1 LNVGYRDMC
10 AEAGWVACVSK
21 VLTGGIRTMNPF
33 HTLRNFALWVCRAR
47 VLWMPLMCALWA
59 TGASAQEIEDRM
71 GAALSAFAGQP
82 IGIES
87 VRPSPAP
94 GIVEVQVINGP
105 LLYAT
110 EDGGYF
116 FLNGDLHQVSVS
128 GAVNL
133 TEERRSLAR
142 KEQLAAVSLE
152 DMVVF
157 SPKGETRDY
166 VSVFTDVTC
175 FYCQKLHREVDQL
188 NAKGVEVRYLAFPR
202 GGINSDGA
210 KKLAT
215 AWCADDQQTT
225 LTELKAGMDLPVN
238 DCADSP
244 IAAQYQLGQE
254 MGVSGTP
261 AIITSSGMM
270 IPGYR
275 PAADLIV
282 ALGLD

>member
-1 LNVGYRDMC
+1 
-10 AEAGWVACVSK
+10 
-21 VLTGGIRTMNPF
+21 MNPF
-33 HTLRNFALWVCRAR
+33 YTWRNLALWVCRER
-47 VLWMPLMCALWA
+47 VLCMPLMCALWI

-94 GIVEVQVINGP
+94 GVVEVQVINGP

-261 AIITSSGMM
+261 AIITSSGML

-282 ALGLD
+282 VLGLD

>member
-1 LNVGYRDMC
+1 
-10 AEAGWVACVSK
+10 
-21 VLTGGIRTMNPF
+21 MNPF
-33 HTLRNFALWVCRAR
+33 YTLRNLALWMCRAR
-47 VLWMPLMCALWA
+47 VLWMPLMCALWI

>member
-1 LNVGYRDMC
+1 
-10 AEAGWVACVSK
+10 
-21 VLTGGIRTMNPF
+21 MNPF
-33 HTLRNFALWVCRAR
+33 YTLRNLALWVCRVR
-47 VLWMPLMCALWA
+47 VLWMPLMCALWI

>member
-1 LNVGYRDMC
+1 
-10 AEAGWVACVSK
+10 
-21 VLTGGIRTMNPF
+21 MNPF

-47 VLWMPLMCALWA
+47 VLWMPLMCALWI

-275 PAADLIV
+275 PADDLIV

>member
-1 LNVGYRDMC
+1 
-10 AEAGWVACVSK
+10 
-21 VLTGGIRTMNPF
+21 MNPF
-33 HTLRNFALWVCRAR
+33 YTLRNLALWVCRAR
-47 VLWMPLMCALWA
+47 QLWMPLMCALWI
-59 TGASAQEIEDRM
+59 TGASAQEVEDRM

-116 FLNGDLHQVSVS
+116 FLNGDLHQVSEA

-282 ALGLD
+282 VLGLD

>member
-1 LNVGYRDMC
+1 
-10 AEAGWVACVSK
+10 
-21 VLTGGIRTMNPF
+21 MNPF
-33 HTLRNFALWVCRAR
+33 YTLRNLALWVCRER
-47 VLWMPLMCALWA
+47 ELWMPLMCALWI
-59 TGASAQEIEDRM
+59 TGASAQEIKDRM

-282 ALGLD
+282 VLGLD

>member
-1 LNVGYRDMC
+1 
-10 AEAGWVACVSK
+10 
-21 VLTGGIRTMNPF
+21 MNPF
-33 HTLRNFALWVCRAR
+33 YTWRNLALWVCRER
-47 VLWMPLMCALWA
+47 MLCMPLMCALWI

-166 VSVFTDVTC
+166 LSVFTDVTC

-282 ALGLD
+282 VLGLD

>member
-1 LNVGYRDMC
+1 
-10 AEAGWVACVSK
+10 
-21 VLTGGIRTMNPF
+21 MNPF
-33 HTLRNFALWVCRAR
+33 YTLRNLALWVCRDR
-47 VLWMPLMCALWA
+47 VLWMPLMCALWI

-282 ALGLD
+282 VLGLD

>member
-1 LNVGYRDMC
+1 
-10 AEAGWVACVSK
+10 
-21 VLTGGIRTMNPF
+21 MNPF
-33 HTLRNFALWVCRAR
+33 YMMRNLAQRGYCAGALWV
-47 VLWMPLMCALWA
+47 PLMWA
-59 TGASAQEIEDRM
+59 VWINGASAQEIEDRM
-71 GAALSAFAGQP
+71 GAALSGFAGQP

-87 VRPSPAP
+87 VRSSPAP

-110 EDGGYF
+110 EDGAYF
-116 FLNGDLHQVSVS
+116 FLNGDLHQVSVA

-133 TEERRSLAR
+133 TEKRRSLAR

-166 VSVFTDVTC
+166 VSIFTDVTC

-188 NAKGVEVRYLAFPR
+188 NAKGIEVRYLAFPR

-225 LTELKAGMDLPVN
+225 LTELKAGMDLPVS
-238 DCADSP
+238 DCADNP

-254 MGVSGTP
+254 MGVTGTP
-261 AIITSSGMM
+261 AITTSSAMM

>member
-1 LNVGYRDMC
+1 
-10 AEAGWVACVSK
+10 
-21 VLTGGIRTMNPF
+21 MNPF
-33 HTLRNFALWVCRAR
+33 YTLRNLALWVCRER
-47 VLWMPLMCALWA
+47 VLWMPLMCALWI

-225 LTELKAGMDLPVN
+225 LTELKAGVDLPVN

>member
-1 LNVGYRDMC
+1 
-10 AEAGWVACVSK
+10 
-21 VLTGGIRTMNPF
+21 MNPF
-33 HTLRNFALWVCRAR
+33 YTLRNLALWVCRAR
-47 VLWMPLMCALWA
+47 VLWMSLMCALWI

>member
-1 LNVGYRDMC
+1 
-10 AEAGWVACVSK
+10 
-21 VLTGGIRTMNPF
+21 MNPF
-33 HTLRNFALWVCRAR
+33 YTWRNLALWVCRER
-47 VLWMPLMCALWA
+47 VLCMPLMCALWI

-71 GAALSAFAGQP
+71 GAALSVFAGQP

-110 EDGGYF
+110 DDGGYF

-282 ALGLD
+282 VLGLD

>member
-1 LNVGYRDMC
+1 
-10 AEAGWVACVSK
+10 
-21 VLTGGIRTMNPF
+21 MNPF
-33 HTLRNFALWVCRAR
+33 YTLRNLALWACRAR
-47 VLWMPLMCALWA
+47 VLSMPLMCALWI
-59 TGASAQEIEDRM
+59 TGASAQEVEDRM

-94 GIVEVQVINGP
+94 GIIEVQVINGP

-282 ALGLD
+282 VLGLD

>member
-1 LNVGYRDMC
+1 
-10 AEAGWVACVSK
+10 
-21 VLTGGIRTMNPF
+21 MNPF

-47 VLWMPLMCALWA
+47 VLWMPLMCALWI

-282 ALGLD
+282 VLGLD

>member
-1 LNVGYRDMC
+1 
-10 AEAGWVACVSK
+10 
-21 VLTGGIRTMNPF
+21 
-33 HTLRNFALWVCRAR
+33 
-47 VLWMPLMCALWA
+47 MCALWV
-59 TGASAQEIEDRM
+59 TGASAQEIEDRL

-87 VRPSPAP
+87 VRPSPAA

-110 EDGGYF
+110 DDGGYF

-188 NAKGVEVRYLAFPR
+188 TAKGVEVRYLAFPR

>member
-1 LNVGYRDMC
+1 
-10 AEAGWVACVSK
+10 
-21 VLTGGIRTMNPF
+21 MNPF
-33 HTLRNFALWVCRAR
+33 YTLRNLALWVCRER
-47 VLWMPLMCALWA
+47 VLWMPLMCALWI

-152 DMVVF
+152 DMVIF

-282 ALGLD
+282 VLGLD

>member
-1 LNVGYRDMC
+1 
-10 AEAGWVACVSK
+10 
-21 VLTGGIRTMNPF
+21 MNPF
-33 HTLRNFALWVCRAR
+33 YTLRNLALWMCRAR
-47 VLWMPLMCALWA
+47 VLWMPLMCALWI

-94 GIVEVQVINGP
+94 GIIEVQVINGP

-282 ALGLD
+282 VLGLD

>member
-1 LNVGYRDMC
+1 
-10 AEAGWVACVSK
+10 
-21 VLTGGIRTMNPF
+21 MNPF
-33 HTLRNFALWVCRAR
+33 YTLRNLFLWGARAR
-47 VLWMPLMCALWA
+47 VLWMPLMCAVWI
-59 TGASAQEIEDRM
+59 TGASAQEVEDRM

-82 IGIES
+82 IRIES

-110 EDGGYF
+110 EDGSYF
-116 FLNGDLHQVSVS
+116 FLNGDLHQVSAAGS
-128 GAVNL
+128 VNL

-142 KEQLAAVSLE
+142 KEQLAAVSLD

-210 KKLAT
+210 RKLAT

-225 LTELKAGMDLPVN
+225 LTELKAGMELPVN

-244 IAAQYQLGQE
+244 IAAQYLLGQE

-261 AIITSSGMM
+261 AIITSSGLM

-275 PAADLIV
+275 PAADLIIT
-282 ALGLD
+282 LGLD

>member
-1 LNVGYRDMC
+1 
-10 AEAGWVACVSK
+10 
-21 VLTGGIRTMNPF
+21 MNPF
-33 HTLRNFALWVCRAR
+33 YMWRNLALWVCRER
-47 VLWMPLMCALWA
+47 VLCMPLMCALWI

>member
-1 LNVGYRDMC
+1 
-10 AEAGWVACVSK
+10 
-21 VLTGGIRTMNPF
+21 MNPF
-33 HTLRNFALWVCRAR
+33 YTWRNLALWVCRER
-47 VLWMPLMCALWA
+47 VLCMPLMCALWI

-188 NAKGVEVRYLAFPR
+188 NSKGVEVRYLAFPR

>member
-1 LNVGYRDMC
+1 
-10 AEAGWVACVSK
+10 
-21 VLTGGIRTMNPF
+21 MNPF
-33 HTLRNFALWVCRAR
+33 YTLRNLTLWVCRAR
-47 VLWMPLMCALWA
+47 VSWVPLMCALWI

>member
-1 LNVGYRDMC
+1 MC
-10 AEAGWVACVSK
+10 AVW
-21 VLTGGIRTMNPF
+21 I
-33 HTLRNFALWVCRAR
+33 
-47 VLWMPLMCALWA
+47 

-116 FLNGDLHQVSVS
+116 FLNGDLHQVSEV

-275 PAADLIV
+275 PAADLIL

>member
-1 LNVGYRDMC
+1 
-10 AEAGWVACVSK
+10 
-21 VLTGGIRTMNPF
+21 
-33 HTLRNFALWVCRAR
+33 
-47 VLWMPLMCALWA
+47 MPLMCALWI
-59 TGASAQEIEDRM
+59 TGASAQEVEDRM

-157 SPKGETRDY
+157 SPKGETRDH

-282 ALGLD
+282 VLGLD

>member
-1 LNVGYRDMC
+1 
-10 AEAGWVACVSK
+10 
-21 VLTGGIRTMNPF
+21 MNPF
-33 HTLRNFALWVCRAR
+33 YTLRNLALWVCRAR
-47 VLWMPLMCALWA
+47 VLWMPLMCSLWS
-59 TGASAQEIEDRM
+59 TGASSQEIEDRM

-110 EDGGYF
+110 EDGAYF
-116 FLNGDLHQVSVS
+116 FLNGDLHQVSLS

>member
-1 LNVGYRDMC
+1 
-10 AEAGWVACVSK
+10 
-21 VLTGGIRTMNPF
+21 MNPF
-33 HTLRNFALWVCRAR
+33 YTLRNLALSVCRER
-47 VLWMPLMCALWA
+47 VLCMPLMCALWI

-175 FYCQKLHREVDQL
+175 FYCQKLHREVDQR

-282 ALGLD
+282 VLGLD

>member
-1 LNVGYRDMC
+1 
-10 AEAGWVACVSK
+10 
-21 VLTGGIRTMNPF
+21 MNPF
-33 HTLRNFALWVCRAR
+33 YTLRNLALWGCRAR
-47 VLWMPLMCALWA
+47 VLWIPLMCAVWI

-94 GIVEVQVINGP
+94 GIVEVQVVNGP

-116 FLNGDLHQVSVS
+116 FLNGDLHQVSAA

-210 KKLAT
+210 RKLAT

>member
-1 LNVGYRDMC
+1 
-10 AEAGWVACVSK
+10 
-21 VLTGGIRTMNPF
+21 MNPF
-33 HTLRNFALWVCRAR
+33 YTLRNLALWVCRAR
-47 VLWMPLMCALWA
+47 VLLMSLMCAVWI

-282 ALGLD
+282 VLGLD

>member
-1 LNVGYRDMC
+1 
-10 AEAGWVACVSK
+10 
-21 VLTGGIRTMNPF
+21 MNPF
-33 HTLRNFALWVCRAR
+33 YTLRNLALWACRAR
-47 VLWMPLMCALWA
+47 QLWMPLMCALWI
-59 TGASAQEIEDRM
+59 TGASAQEVEDRM

-225 LTELKAGMDLPVN
+225 LTELKAGVDLPVN

>member
-1 LNVGYRDMC
+1 
-10 AEAGWVACVSK
+10 
-21 VLTGGIRTMNPF
+21 MNPF
-33 HTLRNFALWVCRAR
+33 YTLRNLALWVCRAR
-47 VLWMPLMCALWA
+47 VLWMPLMCALWI

-157 SPKGETRDY
+157 SPKGEPRDY

>member
-1 LNVGYRDMC
+1 
-10 AEAGWVACVSK
+10 
-21 VLTGGIRTMNPF
+21 MNPF
-33 HTLRNFALWVCRAR
+33 YTWRNLALWVCRER
-47 VLWMPLMCALWA
+47 VLCMPLMCALWI

-110 EDGGYF
+110 DDGGYF

-215 AWCADDQQTT
+215 AWCANDQQTT

-238 DCADSP
+238 DCADNP

>member
-1 LNVGYRDMC
+1 
-10 AEAGWVACVSK
+10 
-21 VLTGGIRTMNPF
+21 MNPF
-33 HTLRNFALWVCRAR
+33 YTLRNLALWVCRER
-47 VLWMPLMCALWA
+47 VLWMPLMCALWI
-59 TGASAQEIEDRM
+59 TGASAQEIKDRM

-202 GGINSDGA
+202 GGIDSDGA

-282 ALGLD
+282 VLGLD

>member
-1 LNVGYRDMC
+1 
-10 AEAGWVACVSK
+10 
-21 VLTGGIRTMNPF
+21 MNPF
-33 HTLRNFALWVCRAR
+33 YTWRNLALWVCRER
-47 VLWMPLMCALWA
+47 VLWMPLMCALWI

-282 ALGLD
+282 VLGLD

>member
-1 LNVGYRDMC
+1 
-10 AEAGWVACVSK
+10 
-21 VLTGGIRTMNPF
+21 MNPF
-33 HTLRNFALWVCRAR
+33 YTLRNLALWVCRER
-47 VLWMPLMCALWA
+47 VLWMPLMCALWI
-59 TGASAQEIEDRM
+59 TGASAQEIKDRM

-282 ALGLD
+282 VLGLD